1 MKQVTAATAWQLSK
15 PETMSAL
22 ACYFKGQAETANLVR
37 DKMCASVWEWSMDG
51 NQILMPSGEQLDV
64 DRMERLGEASVYSV
78 KGEVILLE
86 KSVRLTRLDDAFGQN
101 TRRTLNRLFE
111 KIGQPTKQR
120 VDRRLLPLMFWMD
133 VVRKIHNDSR
143 A

>member
-1 MKQVTAATAWQLSK
+1 
-15 PETMSAL
+15 
-22 ACYFKGQAETANLVR
+22 
-37 DKMCASVWEWSMDG
+37 MDG